1 MKKLLLLL
9 SCIGICICACSSL
22 NSNSKEVKILK
33 RVENVSY
40 QIDKDTSALTVI
52 GYYEDYK
59 HTTYN
64 YVVVRQVYYDMK
76 VSTLFFER
84 ENTNDILII
93 YSSSL

>member
-9 SCIGICICACSSL
+9 SCIGICVCACSSL
-22 NSNSKEVKILK
+22 NNSKEVKVVK

-40 QIDKDTSALTVI
+40 QIDKDTSALTVVN
-52 GYYEDYK
+52 YLEDYR
-59 HTTYN
+59 HITYN

>member
-9 SCIGICICACSSL
+9 SCIGICLCACSSL

-52 GYYEDYK
+52 GYFEDYR
-59 HTTYN
+59 HITYN

>member
-9 SCIGICICACSSL
+9 SCIGICLCACSSL

-52 GYYEDYK
+52 GYYEDYR

-64 YVVVRQVYYDMK
+64 YVVIKQVYYDIK

-84 ENTNDILII
+84 ENTFDLLILYQSQI
-93 YSSSL
+93 